1 MGSKSLEGNILAE
14 GTLSSEW
21 PKKGKIDMNHN
32 RDHDGDLLCDLK
44 GLVSQD
50 RMR

>member
-21 PKKGKIDMNHN
+21 PKNGKIKINHTIN
-32 RDHDGDLLCDLK
+32 HDGDLLCDLK